1 MRLNHLDLPV
11 PDIAEAR
18 AFFERWLGFRHVQT
32 LGDNGLSI
40 LVDGAGLVLVLSRL
54 QRGGAQRFPEGFHI
68 GFHLADE
75 AAVTALHAGLAAE
88 GLAGDPP
95 VHQRGA
101 FAFYFIAPGKI
112 LVEIAHRP
120 PPGD

>member
-11 PDIAEAR
+11 PDIAATR
-18 AFFERWLGFRHVQT
+18 AFFERWLGFRHLQT

-40 LVDGAGLVLVLSRL
+40 LRDDAGLVLVLSRL
-54 QRGGAQRFPEGFHI
+54 RRSGPQALPEGFHI
-68 GFHLADE
+68 GFHLEDE
-75 AAVTALHAGLAAE
+75 AAVIALHAGLAAE

-95 VHQRGA
+95 THQRGA
-101 FAFYFIAPGKI
+101 FAFYFVAPGDV

-120 PPGD
+120 VPAD

>member
-18 AFFERWLGFRHVQT
+18 AFFERWLGFRHLQT

-40 LVDGAGLVLVLSRL
+40 LRDDAGLVLVLSRL
-54 QRGGAQRFPEGFHI
+54 QRGGAQAFPQGFHI

-75 AAVTALHAGLAAE
+75 AAVTALHAALAAA
-88 GLAGDPP
+88 GLAGEPP

-101 FAFYFIAPGKI
+101 FAFYFDAPGGI

-120 PPGD
+120 APAD